1 MFFHNKLLHVSCFVT
16 LLALP
21 LFGYGTSKSSQK
33 REGENLCSIR
43 LFSLNSIKDANAE
56 LLHVSAEENASIE
69 LFNFKNRYIVAQ
81 YGQSSDCGLLKSKLQ
96 DFKKRGFK
104 NAYFV
109 SYNPKKTSLT
119 KVKRISKTTQIQTP
133 LEPQQITDTNTT
145 KIESTPSLAGQN
157 STKSMFENIKSRG
170 TVGGVF
176 NSYSTDKTEDTLAVE
191 GNVDLSKEFEI
202 GKLSTNLAFLYD
214 GMDHRRRYA
223 LINEL
228 YFKHIMDDSFYQV
241 GRSVRNWGVLEAFSM
256 SDVFNTK
263 NYLSDSFDM
272 SNKYGAFNVEY
283 TKNIGDDK
291 FSAIIK
297 AEEVSQPY
305 PADDNVYNFYH
316 YNNELDAKKGKYRP
330 TLYLKYSGTTSGEE
344 VQSDYTLIL
353 QNGYDN
359 KRDIVT
365 DPLSGSVVQEAYI
378 VNKLIGYTTVAV
390 DNTIYKLEAVYANIE
405 DYSNMSDYLH
415 VGAGVEYLPAQ
426 MIGGAELRLLAEYY
440 QYYYFDDNKVKNVD
454 FSEIFNHDIFLG
466 AQSSFGDAGSSE
478 IKGGVLYDVVNKEQI
493 YALTFGTRF
502 KQNYRLSM
510 EWKVVVPGTT
520 NNTAISK
527 MGQFNQAT
535 FRASYF
541 F

>member
-1 MFFHNKLLHVSCFVT
+1 MFLKNKLLHVSCFVT

-33 REGENLCSIR
+33 KEGENLCSIR
-43 LFSLNSIKDANAE
+43 LFSLGSIKDANAK
-56 LLHVSAEENASIE
+56 LLHVSAEENTSIE
-69 LFNFKNRYIVAQ
+69 LFNFKNRFYIAQ
-81 YGQSSDCGLLKSKLQ
+81 YGQSSDCSSLKSKLQ

-104 NAYFV
+104 TAYFV

-119 KVKRISKTTQIQTP
+119 KVEKISKTVQKQID
-133 LEPQQITDTNTT
+133 LEPLQQSDTNKTNR
-145 KIESTPSLAGQN
+145 ESTPTEEN
-157 STKSMFENIKSRG
+157 STTSIFENINSRG
-170 TVGGVF
+170 TVGAVF

-191 GNVDLSKEFEI
+191 GNVDFSKEFEV
-202 GKLSTNLAFLYD
+202 GKVSANLAFLYD
-214 GMDHRRRYA
+214 GIDHRRRYA

-228 YFKHIMDDSFYQV
+228 YFRHYMEDSFYQV
-241 GRSVRNWGVLEAFSM
+241 GRSVRNWGALEAFSM

-283 TKNIGDDK
+283 TKNIGDNK

-297 AEEVSQPY
+297 AEELSQPY

-316 YNNELDAKKGKYRP
+316 YNNELDAQKGKYRP
-330 TLYLKYSGTTSGEE
+330 TIYLKYSGSSSGEE
-344 VQSDYTLIL
+344 AQSDYTLIL

-365 DPLSGSVVQEAYI
+365 EPLSGSVVQKAYI
-378 VNKLIGYTTVAV
+378 VNKLIGYATVAI
-390 DNTIYKLEAVYANIE
+390 DQTIYKLEASYANVE

-415 VGAGVEYLPAQ
+415 FGAGLEYLPSQ
-426 MIGGAELRLLAEYY
+426 IIGGAELRLLAEYY
-440 QYYYFDDNKVKNVD
+440 QYYYFNDNKVKNVD
-454 FSEIFNHDIFLG
+454 FSEIFNHDIFVG
-466 AQSSFGDAGSSE
+466 AQSTFGDAGSSE
-478 IKGGVLYDVVNKEQI
+478 IKGGLLYDVVNKEQI
-493 YALTFGTRF
+493 YALTFGTRL

-510 EWKVVVPGTT
+510 EWKVVVPGST
-520 NNTAISK
+520 NNTAIGQ